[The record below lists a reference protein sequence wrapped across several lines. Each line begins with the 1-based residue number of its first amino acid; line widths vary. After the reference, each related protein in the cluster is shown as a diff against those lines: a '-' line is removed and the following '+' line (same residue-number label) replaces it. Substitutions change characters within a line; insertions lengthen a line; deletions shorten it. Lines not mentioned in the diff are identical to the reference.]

1 MTAASQTTATAGAPA
16 LKIGCCGFAGHQAAY
31 FRDFRLVEVQQTF
44 YDPPR
49 VTTAERWRATAPA
62 DFEFTLKAWQ
72 LITHEATSPTYRRLR
87 RPLPAS
93 AARNVGSFKP
103 TAEVWQAWEQT
114 RAFAAALRA
123 TLVVFQCPTSFG
135 PTREHREQLRQF
147 FRRVQAEAGGSRD
160 TCLVLAWEP
169 RGDWSNAE
177 VRELCDEL
185 GLLHVVDPFVRLP
198 VTPGPFYFR
207 LHGIGGYGHRYSDA
221 ELHRLFDSTRRFPA
235 GGRCLFNNVS
245 MRESALRFARL
256 LAAAAP

>member
-1 MTAASQTTATAGAPA
+1 MPD
-16 LKIGCCGFAGHQAAY
+16 LKIGCCGFAGSQAAY

-49 VTTAERWRATAPA
+49 VATAERWRVAAA

-87 RPLPAS
+87 KPLPAS

-114 RAFAAALRA
+114 RAFAAALGA
-123 TLVVFQCPTSFG
+123 SVIVFQCPASFG
-135 PTREHREQLRQF
+135 PTREHQEHLRQF
-147 FRRVQAEAGGSRD
+147 FRRVQAEAGGRRD
-160 TCLVLAWEP
+160 PRPVMAWEP
-169 RGDWSNAE
+169 RGDWSDAE
-177 VRELCDEL
+177 VRELCEEL
-185 GLLHVVDPFVRLP
+185 GLLHVVDPFVRPP
-198 VTPGPFYFR
+198 VTPGPFYHR
-207 LHGIGGYGHRYSDA
+207 LHGIGGYGHRFSDA
-221 ELHRLFDSTRRFPA
+221 ELRQLLDLIRRFPA

-245 MRESALRFARL
+245 MREDALRFARL